1 MSPEGTIFCVKCGTQ
16 LPASAQFCGRCG
28 TAVPQ
33 GMAAATPP
41 AAPVVSA
48 TPVVSAAPVI
58 SVAPV
63 APATPTAPAAAAAV
77 APAVRAM
84 PAYAGFWLRFLA
96 VMIDGILLEVVILP
110 VSFMVGLFVG
120 LAGHGA
126 EQAVLQVVAAILGG
140 MVGLFSY
147 WLYFALF
154 ESSAKQSTLGKRVLN
169 LYVTDL
175 SGNRI
180 SFARAT
186 GRHFAKLI
194 SSATLLIGYMMAGW
208 TEKKQ
213 ALHDMIAGTLVMRR
227 S

>member
-1 MSPEGTIFCVKCGTQ
+1 
-16 LPASAQFCGRCG
+16 
-28 TAVPQ
+28 
-33 GMAAATPP
+33 MAAATPP

-63 APATPTAPAAAAAV
+63 APASPTVPAAA
-77 APAVRAM
+77 PAVSRVAVFTA

>member
-1 MSPEGTIFCVKCGTQ
+1 M
-16 LPASAQFCGRCG
+16 
-28 TAVPQ
+28 
-33 GMAAATPP
+33 
-41 AAPVVSA
+41 
-48 TPVVSAAPVI
+48 
-58 SVAPV
+58 
-63 APATPTAPAAAAAV
+63 
-77 APAVRAM
+77 
-84 PAYAGFWLRFLA
+84 
-96 VMIDGILLEVVILP
+96 
-110 VSFMVGLFVG
+110 
-120 LAGHGA
+120 GHGA
-126 EQAVLQVVAAILGG
+126 EQAALQVIAGILGA

-180 SFARAT
+180 SFGRAT